1 MTVAASPCVTT
12 RASSTARTLAIVAD
26 TWTLLILRE
35 AFRGTRRFG
44 GWLRTLGIPRPVLAA
59 RLARLVD
66 AGVLRRPLAGT
77 SDDTREYQLTEMG
90 RDLWRYLIVL
100 WDWEKHWVPGA
111 ARLQRDLRHRRCGRL
126 VRPVICCDHCH
137 RPVSHADL
145 TETPGAGAGVE
156 PRVMPRWQRRATV
169 LPADLD
175 PTYRTQTSRIVG
187 NRWSTMILYAVSRGR
202 VRFGEIAGEL
212 GISTQMLA
220 QRLAE
225 LVDLAILERV
235 RYCERPPRDEYR
247 LTAKGWALFQSRLT
261 AIAWGDR
268 WLARGKGPPAVLTHR
283 ECGHRFTAQLRCSEC
298 GEALRQGE
306 FHFEAP
312 PRPTHGARDVL

>member
-1 MTVAASPCVTT
+1 MPAAASSTAT
-12 RASSTARTLAIVAD
+12 SRASSTARTLAIVAD

-44 GWLRTLGIPRPVLAA
+44 VWQRKLGIPKEVLAS

-66 AGVLRRPLAGT
+66 AGVLHRPGTAG
-77 SDDTREYQLTEMG
+77 SGAAPEYRLTPMG

-100 WDWEKHWVPGA
+100 WDWEKHWVPEA
-111 ARLQRDLRHRRCGRL
+111 AGLQHDLRHRGCGRL
-126 VRPVICCDHCH
+126 VRPVICCEHCH
-137 RPVSHADL
+137 RPVAHADL
-145 TETPGAGAGVE
+145 IETPGPGAGLE
-156 PRVMPRWQRRATV
+156 PRVVPRWQRRATV
-169 LPADLD
+169 LPAGLD
-175 PTYRTQTSRIVG
+175 PAYRTQTSRIVG

-202 VRFGEIAGEL
+202 LRFGEIAGEL
-212 GISTQMLA
+212 QVSTQLLA

-247 LTAKGWALFQSRLT
+247 LTAKGWALFQSRLM

-268 WLARGKGPPAVLTHR
+268 WLDGGKGPPAVLTHR
-283 ECGHRFTAQLRCSEC
+283 DCGRRFTAQLRCSGC
-298 GEALRQGE
+298 GEPLRQGD
-306 FHFEAP
+306 FHFEP
-312 PRPTHGARDVL
+312 PVRVARGAVDVL